1 MNTTKLLLASP
12 AAIAVA
18 TIAILP
24 LAANAD
30 PSVEVHSV
38 VQRWPFSR
46 LVDVSYT
53 VSGTA
58 AAIDIDVSITSNGK
72 TIDVPEAAITG
83 KARSVSNGGPYRL
96 TFDPTRTEFSGEEML
111 SDCVVTLSPTVE
123 KLFMLVNLDDSLGD
137 TAERVSYTNQV
148 IGTGTQWDDLYKT
161 NYIVLRRIPAGT
173 FTMGRA
179 SSPGSGYGH
188 EAPQHDVTLTH
199 DFYMAVYE
207 TTIAQFSKINGNF
220 PISSSDSY
228 FTDKDPLRPAHCVR
242 YNTLRGA
249 SWDATNE
256 LAAARD
262 CGSDNFLA
270 RLRVKT
276 GGALLF
282 DLPTE
287 AQWEYACRA
296 ATTGDYYTGEDIT
309 AWGDSDAKLVTLA
322 RYRYNGG
329 YQDNGATEPALS
341 ATASEGGPARVGSL
355 APNNWGLYDM
365 LGNVAEWC
373 LDWYG
378 GSLGSEPAV
387 DPMGAA
393 MPESN
398 PKRIVKGGS
407 WSGTAKLCRTSY
419 RTSLITLEKGNG
431 MGFRLCLTF
440 E

>member
-1 MNTTKLLLASP
+1 MNTTKSHAAV

-18 TIAILP
+18 VIAAFP
-24 LAANAD
+24 PAAQAE
-30 PSVEVHSV
+30 PAVEVLSV
-38 VQRWPFSR
+38 AQRWPFSR
-46 LVDVSYT
+46 LVDVTYT
-53 VSGTA
+53 LSGA
-58 AAIDIDVSITSNGK
+58 ASAIDIDVSLTSNGK
-72 TIDVPEAAITG
+72 TVAVPDAALTG

-179 SSPGSGYGH
+179 SSPGSGFGH
-188 EAPQHDVTLTH
+188 ETPQHDVTLTR

-207 TTIAQFSKINGNF
+207 TTIAQFAKINGSF
-220 PISSSDSY
+220 PISSTDNY

-242 YNTLRGA
+242 YATLRGEA
-249 SWDATNE
+249 WDATND
-256 LAAARD
+256 LATARD
-262 CGSDNFLA
+262 CGSGNFLA
-270 RLRVKT
+270 QLRAKT
-276 GGALLF
+276 GGAFPF

-296 ATTGDYYTGEDIT
+296 GTAGDYYTGENMTAFADI
-309 AWGDSDAKLVTLA
+309 DAKLATLA

-329 YQDNGATEPALS
+329 YPDNGATVPSTSAS
-341 ATASEGGPARVGSL
+341 ATEGGPARVGSL